1 MELEIVPVVLTHGLF
16 LPHGDRRSLA
26 SMRTVPEVLMY
37 SRPRCGLCDE
47 AREVIM
53 TERARTPFDYRELD
67 VSGDDALE
75 LEYGIRIPVV
85 LVDGQE
91 LFEIRVD
98 ADRFAEAVAT

>member
-1 MELEIVPVVLTHGLF
+1 
-16 LPHGDRRSLA
+16 
-26 SMRTVPEVLMY
+26 MY

-53 TERARTPFDYRELD
+53 AERAGRRSTTGSWTSRGTTSSSSSTG
-67 VSGDDALE
+67 SGS
-75 LEYGIRIPVV
+75 PVV

-98 ADRFAEAVAT
+98 ADRFGGGGGRTFVRS

>member
-1 MELEIVPVVLTHGLF
+1 VELEIVPVVLTHGLF

>member
-1 MELEIVPVVLTHGLF
+1 
-16 LPHGDRRSLA
+16 
-26 SMRTVPEVLMY
+26 MY
-37 SRPRCGLCDE
+37 ARPGCGLCDD

-53 TERARTPFDYRELD
+53 AEQARTPFDYREVD

-85 LVDGQE
+85 LVDGRE

-98 ADRFAEAVAT
+98 AGRLAEAIRT

>member
-1 MELEIVPVVLTHGLF
+1 M
-16 LPHGDRRSLA
+16 A
-26 SMRTVPEVLMY
+26 
-37 SRPRCGLCDE
+37 
-47 AREVIM
+47 
-53 TERARTPFDYRELD
+53 ERARTPFDYRELD

-98 ADRFAEAVAT
+98 ADRFAESVAT

>member
-1 MELEIVPVVLTHGLF
+1 
-16 LPHGDRRSLA
+16 
-26 SMRTVPEVLMY
+26 MY
-37 SRPRCGLCDE
+37 SRPRCGLCDA

-53 TERARTPFDYRELD
+53 AERARTPFDYRELD

-98 ADRFAEAVAT
+98 ADRFADAVAT

>member
-1 MELEIVPVVLTHGLF
+1 
-16 LPHGDRRSLA
+16 
-26 SMRTVPEVLMY
+26 MY

-53 TERARTPFDYRELD
+53 AERARTPFDYRELD
-67 VSGDDALE
+67 VSGDDELE

-98 ADRFAEAVAT
+98 ADRFAEVVAT